1 MNRPKLSA
9 FPILA
14 AATVAVVIYSPR
26 DLALNVVIAVALIG
40 LYIIFAPAGHDCD
53 PPHSALGWTVAVDTL
68 RNMQSGIVPTSTI
81 GSGRRR
87 SMAGWRENR
96 ESANCPL
103 RARLGAR
110 VAQTITYGTSLRARQ
125 RPAAL
130 LQPS

>member
-40 LYIIFAPAGHDCD
+40 LYIIFAPVGHDCD

-68 RNMQSGIVPTSTI
+68 RSNRGYTSTI

-87 SMAGWRENR
+87 STAGWRENR
-96 ESANCPL
+96 VSIN
-103 RARLGAR
+103 ARLGAR
-110 VAQTITYGTSLRARQ
+110 LAQAITYGTSLRARQ
-125 RPAAL
+125 GPAAL
-130 LQPS
+130 LQPG